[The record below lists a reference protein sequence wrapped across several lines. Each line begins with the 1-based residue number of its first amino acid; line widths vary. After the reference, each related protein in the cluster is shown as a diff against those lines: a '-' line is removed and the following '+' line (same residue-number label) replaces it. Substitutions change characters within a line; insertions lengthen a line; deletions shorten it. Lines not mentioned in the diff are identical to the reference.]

1 MNRAVMAVSSSAAS
15 QLTTI
20 FLSSLFGSP
29 ALMEMMGRLGGLL
42 VISQNTGGRDRGS
55 SEKAGWL
62 ARLTETLSCGF
73 K

>member
-15 QLTTI
+15 QLTV
-20 FLSSLFGSP
+20 FLSPLFGSP

-55 SEKAGWL
+55 SEKAG
-62 ARLTETLSCGF
+62 
-73 K
+73 